1 MKLIMKNEISDAI
14 LNNYLHFA
22 TGAGDES
29 ATDAVIMSGE
39 FVE

>member
-1 MKLIMKNEISDAI
+1 MTSSANAAAEI

-22 TGAGDES
+22 TAADHES

-39 FVE
+39 FDE